1 MEFLEFLDRY
11 LKHFPEATPEQ
22 VNKAF
27 QISNEHQESNEFD
40 KKQKL
45 NPLFE
50 SIYNIVKSQK
60 DQLLEMQQD
69 QQKNNVIEH
78 NEELAVIEKK
88 ILYVRKSYKNLYD
101 QLKKKSG
108 CGLKKFLITGTSACG
123 TYNDFE
129 FLLNLTTTWYLAD
142 GKTSPELV
150 YETTVVSLSLNGIA
164 KKDFQEFDKREE
176 KDQFF
181 LLYKP
186 EAGFVRNLSDFL
198 KYSEENI
205 VIVSDK

>member
-27 QISNEHQESNEFD
+27 QISKSNEFD

-108 CGLKKFLITGTSACG
+108 CGLKKFLITGTSGIGKSCFLVYVLMQLLCEDVVVIFQPLDACG

-164 KKDFQEFDKREE
+164 KKDFQEFDKRHPIQYYM
-176 KDQFF
+176 D
-181 LLYKP
+181 P
-186 EAGFVRNLSDFL
+186 
-198 KYSEENI
+198 
-205 VIVSDK
+205 